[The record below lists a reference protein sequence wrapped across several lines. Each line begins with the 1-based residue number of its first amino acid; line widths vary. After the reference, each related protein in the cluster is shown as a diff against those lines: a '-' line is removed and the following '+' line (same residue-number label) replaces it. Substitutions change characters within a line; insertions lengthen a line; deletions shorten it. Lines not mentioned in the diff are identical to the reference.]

1 MSSARC
7 QLERCDCAFFLHRI
21 TCSRDRSPFW
31 RALPTSRSE
40 SSAETSAFLGLLGAG
55 FTHISTYLQIYIYA
69 RVTLTLLDL
78 LFQILLKTK
87 LYLLETTFCILLL
100 GHKYPQT
107 IMFFWPLSLSLSCQ
121 ADHRFDAAH
130 CVPCGPNMKNCRD
143 WRCFSSLN
151 YPSIASMP
159 THFDTLL
166 DSTKTKLSKSFY
178 STSTGCG
185 LKLIDFN
192 IPNGSL
198 WSCTAQLCLAILGAA
213 SRRWKEISNIPM
225 LDSQPWQITTF
236 NFYRVSS
243 DDFGVL
249 LRFSWRQLS

>member
-1 MSSARC
+1 M
-7 QLERCDCAFFLHRI
+7 CDCLAVELQSMNFDYTSQSVHPFYGSYRCGMSGDVRYRCLPSFKSGASLLLHDFWVEYESNRAKHQGCQAQGASLNDVTVHFLHRI

-178 STSTGCG
+178 V
-185 LKLIDFN
+185 LPQDVA
-192 IPNGSL
+192 
-198 WSCTAQLCLAILGAA
+198 WS
-213 SRRWKEISNIPM
+213 W
-225 LDSQPWQITTF
+225 
-236 NFYRVSS
+236 
-243 DDFGVL
+243 
-249 LRFSWRQLS
+249 